1 VRGSHALAQEGRAA
15 AGDRGSVGCFL
26 ASVNRLVIMGAQQS
40 SRVSQDLELCTSF
53 FAGSV
58 YPNDLAS
65 LQSAYG
71 RGADQKR
78 LADLP
83 MDVLRHILSLLEPQD
98 SFALRRV
105 LRIRPS
111 PPRTQAEAT
120 FWRTVHFPTA
130 FLTLDS
136 RDVPP
141 LPPVR
146 KVLRFTAPSE
156 WCCDRVQVLS
166 LLPTGLVGM
175 EEVWPKAKWK
185 RTQCFT
191 VYQQGDWV
199 ALLAHNGCFLSADR
213 SGTVTATRRRVER
226 DERWKLFTAA
236 DMGEPTRPGPRVV
249 QTYHCHHTDADH
261 AGFLQRDVFGY
272 VTANGTAAGNRQ
284 LWDIECEFIAPA
296 VFKQPLYRCP
306 CWCGSSR
313 ILPCDPCMWRE
324 KSANLEPGHRR
335 RLRCA

>member
-1 VRGSHALAQEGRAA
+1 
-15 AGDRGSVGCFL
+15 
-26 ASVNRLVIMGAQQS
+26 MGAQQS

-53 FAGSV
+53 FAASV

-65 LQSAYG
+65 LQSAHG
-71 RGADQKR
+71 RGADEKR

-83 MDVLRHILSLLEPQD
+83 VDVLCHILSLLEPQD

-105 LRIRPS
+105 LRMHPI
-111 PPRTQAEAT
+111 PPRTQKEAV
-120 FWRTVHFPTA
+120 FWRLVHFPTA
-130 FLTLDS
+130 FLTVDS

-156 WCCDRVQVLS
+156 WCCDRVHVLRV
-166 LLPTGLVGM
+166 LPTGLVRM
-175 EEVWPKAKWK
+175 EEVWPKAKWQ
-185 RTQCFT
+185 RADYFT
-191 VYQQGDWV
+191 VYRQGDWV
-199 ALLAHNGCFLSADR
+199 ALMAHNGCFLSADR
-213 SGTVTATRRRVER
+213 GGTVTATRRCIGR

-236 DMGEPTRPGPRVV
+236 DMGEPTRLFPRVV

-261 AGFLQRDVFGY
+261 AGFLQRDVFGD

-284 LWDIECEFIAPA
+284 FWDIEYEFFAPS

-306 CWCGSSR
+306 CWCGNSW
-313 ILPCDPCMWRE
+313 ILRCAPCRWRE
-324 KSANLEPGHRR
+324 KRAELDPGWRP

>member
-1 VRGSHALAQEGRAA
+1 MCAA
-15 AGDRGSVGCFL
+15 RVSVSSL
-26 ASVNRLVIMGAQQS
+26 MGAQQS

-53 FAGSV
+53 FASSV

-65 LQSAYG
+65 LQSAYEC
-71 RGADQKR
+71 GADRKR

-83 MDVLRHILSLLEPQD
+83 VDVLCHILSLLEPQD

-105 LRIRPS
+105 LRIRPI
-111 PPRTQAEAT
+111 PPRTQTEAT
-120 FWRTVHFPTA
+120 FWRMVRFPTA
-130 FLTLDS
+130 FLTVAS

-146 KVLRFTAPSE
+146 KVLRFTAPNE

-166 LLPTGLVGM
+166 LLPTGRVRM
-175 EEVWPKAKWK
+175 EERSHKAKWH

-213 SGTVTATRRRVER
+213 SGTVTATRRRVGR
-226 DERWKLFTAA
+226 DERWKLFAAA
-236 DMGEPTRPGPRVV
+236 DMGEPTRPCPRVV

-261 AGFLQRDVFGY
+261 AGFLQRDVYGY

-284 LWDIECEFIAPA
+284 LWDIEYEFIAPA
-296 VFKQPLYRCP
+296 VFKPPLYRCP
-306 CWCGSSR
+306 CWCGNSW
-313 ILPCDPCMWRE
+313 ILRCAPCRWRE
-324 KSANLEPGHRR
+324 TRADLEPGG
-335 RLRCA
+335 RLRYA